1 MFCGVR
7 ELAGIK
13 GVQCGVRL
21 SDGLLARVGP
31 LHRPSLPSEPF
42 RRCTLCDAE
51 ASSLPYVATARPRG
65 CV

>member
-21 SDGLLARVGP
+21 SDGLLARVVDPRIAPPPGT
-31 LHRPSLPSEPF
+31 F
-42 RRCTLCDAE
+42 RRCTDAE
-51 ASSLPYVATARPRG
+51 AASLPYVDTYRACDAGR
-65 CV
+65 